1 VGDPRRFSNK
11 YERPKRLWE
20 MSRLKE
26 EKGLKLEYGLKNMR
40 ELWGMNQNLKKARR
54 EARRLQSVTEE
65 ERSVRLP
72 ELMAKLNKIGV
83 ITKEAKLEDVLSLTV
98 RDVLERRLQTRVC
111 KRGIAKTMAQARQ
124 LITHGFI
131 AVDGRK
137 VSAPSY
143 IVKADE
149 EEKITLYKKIDLN
162 ISEKSAEPEKK
173 EAKPKEEGAEEEE
186 AEEKVEAPKE
196 LDLPPAAEKVV
207 E

>member
-1 VGDPRRFSNK
+1 MGDPRRFSNK
-11 YERPKRLWE
+11 FERPKRLWE

-26 EKGLKLEYGLKNMR
+26 EKGLKAEYGLRSMR
-40 ELWGMNQNLKKARR
+40 ELWGMGQNLKKARR

-65 ERSVRLP
+65 ERAARLP
-72 ELMAKLNKIGV
+72 ELMAKLNKLGI
-83 ITKEAKLEDVLSLTV
+83 ISKEAKLEDVLSLTV

-111 KRGIAKTMAQARQ
+111 KRGIAKSMAQARQ

-137 VSAPSY
+137 VSSPSY

-149 EEKITLYKKIDLN
+149 EEKISLYKAIDLA

-173 EAKPKEEGAEEEE
+173 EAKPKEEGAEEE
-186 AEEKVEAPKE
+186 AEEKIEAPKE

>member
-1 VGDPRRFSNK
+1 MGDPRRFNNK
-11 YERPKRLWE
+11 FERPKRLWE
-20 MSRLKE
+20 TSRLKE
-26 EKGLKLEYGLKNMR
+26 ESGLKKEYCLKSMR
-40 ELWGMNQNLKKARR
+40 ELWGMNQSLKKARR

-65 ERSVRLP
+65 ERSLRLP
-72 ELMAKLNKIGV
+72 ELMAKLNKLGI
-83 ITKEAKLEDVLSLTV
+83 ISKEAKLEDVLSLTV

-137 VSAPSY
+137 VSSPSY
-143 IVKADE
+143 LVKADE
-149 EEKITLYKKIDLN
+149 DEKISLYKKIDLS

-173 EAKPKEEGAEEEE
+173 EEKPKEEAAEEE
-186 AEEKVEAPKE
+186 AEEKVEAPQE

>member
-11 YERPKRLWE
+11 FERPKRLWE

-173 EAKPKEEGAEEEE
+173 EAKPKEEGADEE
-186 AEEKVEAPKE
+186 AEDKVEAPKE

>member
-1 VGDPRRFSNK
+1 MGDPRRFSNK

-26 EKGLKLEYGLKNMR
+26 EKGLKAEYGLRSMR
-40 ELWGMNQNLKKARR
+40 ELWGMGQNLKKARR

-65 ERSVRLP
+65 ERSKRLP
-72 ELMAKLNKIGV
+72 ELMAKLNKLGI
-83 ITKEAKLEDVLSLTV
+83 ISKEAKLEDVLSLTV

-111 KRGIAKTMAQARQ
+111 KRGIAKSMAQARQ

-137 VSAPSY
+137 VSSPSY
-143 IVKADE
+143 LVKASE
-149 EEKITLYKKIDLN
+149 EEKISLYKNIDLS
-162 ISEKSAEPEKK
+162 ISEKAAVPEKK
-173 EAKPKEEGAEEEE
+173 EAKPKEEGAEED

-196 LDLPPAAEKVV
+196 LDLPLAAEKVV